1 MIKVSRVI
9 PESAAEKVG
18 IKTGDEILKING
30 REINDVLDYRFETVS
45 KKLEIVLKR
54 ESETLTLNV
63 SKREYDELGAESET
77 YLMDEKK
84 RCKNACMFCFI
95 DQNPKGMRES
105 IYFKDDDE
113 RLSFLQGNYV
123 TLTNLKERDID
134 RIIEMRISPVNV
146 SVHTMNKEL
155 RVKMMKNKNAGA
167 VLDYLPKLSKG
178 GIEINAQLVLC
189 PGVNDGEELRYSLE
203 KLYELETIN
212 SVAAVPV
219 GLTKHREGLCP
230 LEAFSKETAC
240 NVIETIN
247 EFGEKALKER
257 GLRTFYA
264 SDEFYLKAGIEI
276 PEEPYYEDYPQI
288 ENGVGMLR
296 DHRESFMYALENA
309 LDKKR
314 KYSGKRKTIAT
325 GVAAYEHIKALVCEF
340 LKAYPKAEINV
351 AEIKNKFFGES
362 VTVSGLLTGGDILSQ
377 LSEFA
382 KTEPL
387 GEILML
393 PENVLKQDEDVFLDN
408 MPLSELKTALGF
420 SEVYTCGEG
429 DNFLETLFA

>member
-1 MIKVSRVI
+1 MIKVSHVI
-9 PESAAEKVG
+9 PKSSAEKAG
-18 IKTGDEILKING
+18 IKTGDEIISING
-30 REINDVLDYRFETVS
+30 REINDILDYRFETVS

-54 ESETLTLNV
+54 NGEMVTVKAVKS
-63 SKREYDELGAESET
+63 EYDELGAESET
-77 YLMDEKK
+77 YLMDHKK

-123 TLTNLKERDID
+123 TLTNLKDRDID

-155 RVKMMKNKNAGA
+155 RVKMMKNKNAGK
-167 VLDYLPKLSKG
+167 VLDYLPRLSEG

-189 PGVNDGEELRYSLE
+189 PGVNDGEELKYSLE

-219 GLTKHREGLCP
+219 GLTKHREGLCA
-230 LEAFSKETAC
+230 LESFNKETALK
-240 NVIETIN
+240 VIETVN
-247 EFGEKALKER
+247 EFGEKALNER
-257 GLRTFYA
+257 GIRTFYA
-264 SDEFYLKAGIEI
+264 SDEFYLKADLPI
-276 PEEPYYEDYPQI
+276 PEDSYYEDYPQI

-296 DHRESFMYALENA
+296 DHREGFEYALENA
-309 LDKKR
+309 LKEKR
-314 KYSGKRKTIAT
+314 KYNGKRKTVAT

-340 LKAYPKAEINV
+340 LEAYPEAEINV
-351 AEIKNKFFGES
+351 AEIKNRFFGES
-362 VTVSGLLTGGDILSQ
+362 VTVSGLLTGGDIFSQ
-377 LSEFA
+377 LSELSE
-382 KTEPL
+382 TMPL

-408 MPLSELKTALGF
+408 MKLSELKTALGF
-420 SEVYTCGEG
+420 TEVYTSGEG
-429 DNFLETLFA
+429 EDFFENLFA

>member
-1 MIKVSRVI
+1 MIKVSKVM
-9 PESAAEKVG
+9 PESSAEKAG
-18 IKTGDEILKING
+18 IKEGDEIISING

-45 KKLEIVLKR
+45 KRLEIVFMR
-54 ESETLTLNV
+54 NGSINRVNV
-63 SKREYDELGAESET
+63 TKGEYSDFGAESET

-123 TLTNLKERDID
+123 TLTNLKERDIE

-155 RVKMMKNKNAGA
+155 RVKMMKNKNAGL
-167 VLDYLPKLSKG
+167 VLDYLPKLSEG

-203 KLYELETIN
+203 KLDELKTIN

-230 LEAFSKETAC
+230 LSPFTKETAK
-240 NVIETIN
+240 NVIEIIN
-247 EFGEKALKER
+247 EFGEKSLKER
-257 GLRTFYA
+257 GIRTFYA
-264 SDEFYLKAGIEI
+264 SDEFYLKSELPI
-276 PEEPYYEDYPQI
+276 PKESYYEDYPQI

-296 DHRESFMYALENA
+296 DHREGFLYALEKA
-309 LDKKR
+309 IEEKR
-314 KYSGKRKTIAT
+314 EYTGKRKTIAT
-325 GVAAYEHIKALVCEF
+325 GVAAYSHIKSLVCEF
-340 LKAYPKAEINV
+340 KKAYPNSEINV
-351 AEIKNKFFGES
+351 FEIKNKFFGES

-377 LSEFA
+377 LSELSQ
-382 KTEPL
+382 TTPL
-387 GEILML
+387 GEVLLL
-393 PENVLKQDEDVFLDN
+393 PENVLKQDEDIFLDN
-408 MPLSELKTALGF
+408 MTLSELKEALGF
-420 SEVYTCGEG
+420 SQVFTSGEG
-429 DNFLETLFA
+429 EDFLESLFK